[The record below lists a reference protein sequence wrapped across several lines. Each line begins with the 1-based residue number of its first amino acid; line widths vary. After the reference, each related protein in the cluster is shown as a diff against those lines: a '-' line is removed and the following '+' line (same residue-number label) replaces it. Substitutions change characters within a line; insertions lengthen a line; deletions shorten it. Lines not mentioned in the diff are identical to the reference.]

1 MFLMGIFTTLEEAVA
16 YDKLSDEKLL
26 LRVAQGD
33 KEAFQRLYQNT
44 DKTIYGFILS
54 ILRNPQDAEE
64 IMQETYLKIWTS
76 AAGYKSQ
83 GKPLAWMFT
92 IARNLCYMK
101 FRDQKR
107 EADIGLSDLSEGE
120 LGEFCP
126 QIEDAADKM
135 VLKAALHILNEEE
148 RQIVL
153 LHTTAGMKHREIAA
167 DLEMPLA
174 TVLSKYNRA
183 MKKLQKHLREE
194 GEHCPITQTYNGI
207 MMR

>member
-54 ILRNPQDAEE
+54 ILRSPQDAEE

-76 AAGYKSQ
+76 AGSYKSQ

-120 LGEFCP
+120 MGEFCP
-126 QIEDAADKM
+126 QIEDAADKI
-135 VLKAALHILNEEE
+135 VLRTALQILNEEE

-194 GEHCPITQTYNGI
+194 GEH
-207 MMR
+207 

>member
-135 VLKAALHILNEEE
+135 VLKAALHILHEEE

-194 GEHCPITQTYNGI
+194 GEH
-207 MMR
+207 

>member
-1 MFLMGIFTTLEEAVA
+1 MFLMGIFSTLEEPIA
-16 YDKLSDEKLL
+16 YDKMSDEKLL
-26 LRVAQGD
+26 LRVAKGD

-44 DKTIYGFILS
+44 DKTIYSFILS
-54 ILRNPQDAEE
+54 VMRNPQDAEE

-76 AAGYKSQ
+76 AGSYQSQ

-107 EADIGLSDLSEGE
+107 EADIGLSDLSEMETGDY
-120 LGEFCP
+120 CS
-126 QIEDAADKM
+126 QIEDAADRI
-135 VLKAALHILNEEE
+135 VLQAAFHILNEEE

-167 DLEMPLA
+167 DLDMPLA

-194 GEHCPITQTYNGI
+194 GEH
-207 MMR
+207 

>member
-83 GKPLAWMFT
+83 GEPLAWMFT

-194 GEHCPITQTYNGI
+194 GEH
-207 MMR
+207 

>member
-194 GEHCPITQTYNGI
+194 ENIDRSLRLT
-207 MMR
+207 ME

>member
-148 RQIVL
+148 RRIVL

-194 GEHCPITQTYNGI
+194 GEH
-207 MMR
+207 